1 MTKCRDMTRTVT
13 MQSVAAAAGVS
24 PMTVSNTFRYPER
37 VQEETRR
44 RVREVAA
51 ELGYIPNHVAG
62 NLASGQS
69 RVIGAVIPS
78 IKNSSFYKY
87 VRGMQDA
94 AAEDGY
100 ELVLKLAD
108 TKRHETAA
116 IQTFIGLRVAGMTL
130 VGNEHEN
137 QAVDL
142 LRKTGV
148 PVVETWVH
156 SDPLDMAVGYSATAA
171 TRAMVDHLVAAGR
184 RRLGFVGYSG
194 DVGGRYT
201 ERLPAFEQRVRE
213 HGLEPDLCHLADE
226 TDGFGA
232 GPKALQA
239 LCRKDDTIDALLC
252 PTDIVAAGVLFECG
266 RRGLKVP
273 ECLAVAGWG
282 DYEIASEISPQIT
295 TIQPNAY
302 EMGRTAIEMVI
313 ARSSGLD
320 LATPSTDTGFA
331 LIARASTGD
340 STPGFSAPDL

>member
-1 MTKCRDMTRTVT
+1 MTKCGEATGAVT
-13 MQSVAAAAGVS
+13 MQSVARAAGVS

-87 VRGMQDA
+87 VCGMQDA

-108 TKRHETAA
+108 TKRQETAA
-116 IQTFIGLRVAGMTL
+116 IRTFIGLRVAGLTL
-130 VGNEHEN
+130 VGKEHEDH
-137 QAVDL
+137 AVDL
-142 LRKTGV
+142 LRKTGM

-156 SDPLDMAVGYSATAA
+156 RDPLDMAVGYSSAAA
-171 TRAMVDHLVAAGR
+171 TQAMVDHLVAAGR
-184 RRLGFVGYSG
+184 RRMGFVGYSG
-194 DVGGRYT
+194 DVAGRYI
-201 ERLPAFEQRVRE
+201 ERLPAFEERMRE
-213 HGLEPDLCHLADE
+213 HGLAPDLCHLADE
-226 TDGFGA
+226 ADGFGA
-232 GPKALQA
+232 GPKALDA
-239 LCRKDDTIDALLC
+239 LHRMDGSIDALLC

-266 RRGLKVP
+266 RRGWSVP
-273 ECLAVAGWG
+273 ERLAVAGWG

-295 TIQPNAY
+295 TVQPNAY
-302 EMGRTAIEMVI
+302 EMGRTAIDMVV
-313 ARSSGLD
+313 ARASGLESWTR
-320 LATPSTDTGFA
+320 LTDTGFEI
-331 LIARASTGD
+331 IARASTTAGME
-340 STPGFSAPDL
+340 